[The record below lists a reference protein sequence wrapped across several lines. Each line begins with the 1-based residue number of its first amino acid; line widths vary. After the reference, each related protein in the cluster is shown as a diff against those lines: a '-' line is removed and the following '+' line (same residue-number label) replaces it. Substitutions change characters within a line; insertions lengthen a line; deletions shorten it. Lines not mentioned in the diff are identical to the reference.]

1 MELPCKRNT
10 CIHFMHHQGDWVASS
25 LNPRGTTDIDPAN
38 FSFLCAIAS
47 GLLSQIPLLQNLVET
62 ILYPL
67 ISFLQPHLD
76 RSLLELTSISCL
88 LKMDHMLSTF
98 FSGQLKSAM
107 NTLFHPIS
115 LLWLPQ
121 HFPRGSLLYNCSIP
135 CSILWANLVSLIC
148 WLLLMNICYSS
159 SLSPPPLLPL
169 LLLLLHSLS
178 LSIDQPSH
186 VQDDVHVLSLHL
198 EAQSSWKWKYL
209 IFL

>member
-1 MELPCKRNT
+1 MCCPAKCGPVKCCPAKCRPETASAFSTQDNFSLVQVQRMELPCKRNT

-115 LLWLPQ
+115 LL
-121 HFPRGSLLYNCSIP
+121 
-135 CSILWANLVSLIC
+135 
-148 WLLLMNICYSS
+148 
-159 SLSPPPLLPL
+159 
-169 LLLLLHSLS
+169 
-178 LSIDQPSH
+178 
-186 VQDDVHVLSLHL
+186 
-198 EAQSSWKWKYL
+198 
-209 IFL
+209 